1 MNLNIKFKRRSNSLK
16 NWTITIGLI
25 YLISLGYIVPLNFSL
40 NLDKNLGILKDLRL
54 QTNNSTHSAEWLKSW
69 DFSQYDIID
78 VDEDGNEL
86 RIYFHEKSG
95 SIAVNQDGNHIIASG
110 YLGYCSIGNTE
121 GNAFIVKLNDHG
133 DYFWNK
139 TLGTPQAIPVKLL
152 FGSDNNSYILITS
165 TWGMLCDQFDYTIFK
180 LDKEGNLLSESPL
193 SYPKSASS
201 MTIDSNENIYVIG
214 HKYGEMFISKY
225 NQLGNFI
232 WNIYYNES
240 ALSFDIERDS
250 QDNIFAISEN
260 SFMKLNSDGN
270 LLWRLNLSG
279 GRKIRIDRNDRIYIL
294 TNSDLIKFDEDGN
307 ELWNISTNSLL
318 IELDKENNIY
328 LLEINELI
336 KLDSNGTKEF
346 ILSDNHINAFYID
359 SETNIYTTGILNGDF
374 IVKKY
379 GMDRDHDNLTDW
391 VETNIYFTNP
401 DDYDSDG
408 DNLSDGEEVQTYF
421 TDPNNEDTDGDGYF
435 DGIEVELGT
444 DPLDPNDYP
453 KKKGYTVG
461 INQQGF
467 FISLVCIIVIGM
479 LVIIFVKSKKKFRI
493 LSE

>member
-1 MNLNIKFKRRSNSLK
+1 MNLNIKFKRRSNCLK
-16 NWTITIGLI
+16 NWTISMGLI
-25 YLISLGYIVPLNFSL
+25 FLISLGYIVPLNFSL
-40 NLDKNLGILKDLRL
+40 NFDKNLGILKDLRL
-54 QTNNSTHSAEWLKSW
+54 HTINFTHSAEWLKSW
-69 DFSQYDIID
+69 NFSVVQSH
-78 VDEDGNEL
+78 ETLNERAKL
-86 RIYFHEKSG
+86 
-95 SIAVNQDGNHIIASG
+95 IAVSQDGEHIIASG
-110 YLGYCSIGNTE
+110 NYGYCSPGEWE

-240 ALSFDIERDS
+240 ALSFDIEGDS

-270 LLWRLNLSG
+270 LLWTFNLSG

-307 ELWNISTNSLL
+307 ELWNISTNSPL
-318 IELDKENNIY
+318 IELDEENNIY

-435 DGIEVELGT
+435 DGIEVEQGT